1 MESDAP
7 LVEATPAGLLFADWI
22 SDRRC
27 AKSTAYRMRSELG
40 IEPERRR
47 RGGVVEVWLSQQQAD
62 LMTAYA
68 EALGRGMSTAEALE
82 AVGHGSAIVETDG
95 ARRNPPPLV
104 PMESAGASPSEPM
117 ESGGA
122 DEKAELEALCARLEA
137 LERACRSGAPLTTRE
152 AELLLGAHPCRA
164 AELTGGRITATKT
177 HARLGHWN
185 CWVLERID

>member
-1 MESDAP
+1 MDSDAP
-7 LVEATPAGLLFADWI
+7 LVDATPSGQLFADWI
-22 SDRRC
+22 ARKGC

-47 RGGVVEVWLSQQQAD
+47 RGGVVEVWLSQAQAD

-68 EALGRGMSTAEALE
+68 DALGRGMSTAEALE

-104 PMESAGASPSEPM
+104 PMESGGAPPEPM
-117 ESGGA
+117 ESVGA
-122 DEKAELEALCARLEA
+122 DEKAELGAIRSRLAALRDAVEL
-137 LERACRSGAPLTTRE
+137 GAPLTTRE
-152 AELLLGAHPCRA
+152 AALLLGARPGGDEVAR
-164 AELTGGRITATKT
+164 GRILAVRE
-177 HARLGHWN
+177 ARN

>member
-22 SDRRC
+22 SDRGC

-104 PMESAGASPSEPM
+104 PIEEPM

-122 DEKAELEALCARLEA
+122 DEKAELEVLCARLEA
-137 LERACRSGAPLTTRE
+137 LERACRSGAPLTSRE
-152 AELLLGAHPCRA
+152 AQLLLGARPGG
-164 AELTGGRITATKT
+164 AEVARGRILAVRE
-177 HARLGHWN
+177 ARN
-185 CWVLERID
+185 CWTLERID

>member
-7 LVEATPAGLLFADWI
+7 LVEATPSGLLFADWI
-22 SDRRC
+22 AARRC

-47 RGGVVEVWLSQQQAD
+47 RGGVVEVWLSQEQSD

-104 PMESAGASPSEPM
+104 PMESGGAPPSEPM

-122 DEKAELEALCARLEA
+122 DKKARLEVLRCRLAA
-137 LERACRSGAPLTTRE
+137 LRDAVELGAPLKTRE
-152 AELLLGAHPCRA
+152 AALLLGATPGGDEVAR
-164 AELTGGRITATKT
+164 GRILAVREAKD
-177 HARLGHWN
+177 
-185 CWVLERID
+185 CWTLERID